1 MDPLEQTNSQGVHRG
16 LQAALRVLKTESPS
30 ASPTSPI
37 PARMSTS
44 RLSATKLDALLTQYG
59 ASTVGSTERKR
70 ERLQR
75 FIDARLDRHIA
86 RNAET
91 APKQL
96 RRSARLA
103 SNVAPSP
110 SSAPALSPVRRPA
123 TPTQNR
129 MTTRSMAQATKT
141 VHPRAMSPTPSPVR
155 RRSHPMVTRSQNP
168 RSAARV
174 ALERIRDI
182 LSAYLA

>member
-1 MDPLEQTNSQGVHRG
+1 
-16 LQAALRVLKTESPS
+16 
-30 ASPTSPI
+30 
-37 PARMSTS
+37 MSTS

-91 APKQL
+91 GEPAPKQL

-123 TPTQNR
+123 TPTLPSQNR

>member
-1 MDPLEQTNSQGVHRG
+1 
-16 LQAALRVLKTESPS
+16 
-30 ASPTSPI
+30 
-37 PARMSTS
+37 MSTS

-86 RNAET
+86 SNAET
-91 APKQL
+91 GEPAPKQL

-110 SSAPALSPVRRPA
+110 SSAPALSPVRRPS

>member
-1 MDPLEQTNSQGVHRG
+1 
-16 LQAALRVLKTESPS
+16 
-30 ASPTSPI
+30 
-37 PARMSTS
+37 MSTS

-75 FIDARLDRHIA
+75 FIDAQLDRHIA

-91 APKQL
+91 GEPAPKQL

-110 SSAPALSPVRRPA
+110 SSAPALSPVRRPS
-123 TPTQNR
+123 TPTLPSQNR
-129 MTTRSMAQATKT
+129 MTTRSMAQ
-141 VHPRAMSPTPSPVR
+141 AMSPTPSPVR

>member
-1 MDPLEQTNSQGVHRG
+1 
-16 LQAALRVLKTESPS
+16 
-30 ASPTSPI
+30 
-37 PARMSTS
+37 MSTS

-123 TPTQNR
+123 TPTLPTQNR
-129 MTTRSMAQATKT
+129 MTTRSMALQCSRGGSDQRDTS
-141 VHPRAMSPTPSPVR
+141 VHTPVARGETPVR

>member
-1 MDPLEQTNSQGVHRG
+1 
-16 LQAALRVLKTESPS
+16 
-30 ASPTSPI
+30 
-37 PARMSTS
+37 MSTS

-75 FIDARLDRHIA
+75 FIDAQLDRHIA
-86 RNAET
+86 SNAET

-103 SNVAPSP
+103 NNVAPSP
-110 SSAPALSPVRRPA
+110 SSAPALSPVRRPS
-123 TPTQNR
+123 TPTLPSQNR

-155 RRSHPMVTRSQNP
+155 RRSHAMVTRSQNP

>member
-1 MDPLEQTNSQGVHRG
+1 
-16 LQAALRVLKTESPS
+16 
-30 ASPTSPI
+30 
-37 PARMSTS
+37 MSTS

-75 FIDARLDRHIA
+75 FMDANRSSFVRD
-86 RNAET
+86 AET

-110 SSAPALSPVRRPA
+110 SSAPALSPVRRPS